1 MRILPL
7 FLLLINV
14 SLAQKNEVTF
24 IKYRFVDASVPPD
37 YHRSYTV
44 TASESDWHYTVDT
57 YGKIISDSTQKMTE
71 EWWKEIKL
79 AYKKANL
86 RIGKEREVF
95 GCTGGKQV
103 IIEVGFR
110 ESKQLRLTEIRCR
123 GKNTGNLRG
132 NPDLIKAALLRKD

>member
-7 FLLLINV
+7 FLLLINE

-44 TASESDWHYTVDT
+44 TATESDWHYTVDS
-57 YGKIISDSTQKMTE
+57 YGTIISDSTQKMTE
-71 EWWKEIKL
+71 AWWREIKH

-86 RIGKEREVF
+86 RLGKEREVF

-103 IIEVGFR
+103 IIEVNFR

-123 GKNTGNLRG
+123 GKNIGNLRG
-132 NPDLIKAALLRKD
+132 NPAVLKTSLLRKD

>member
-24 IKYRFVDASVPPD
+24 IRYRFVDASVPPD

-44 TASESDWHYTVDT
+44 TASENDWHFTVDS

-86 RIGKEREVF
+86 RLGKEREVF

-132 NPDLIKAALLRKD
+132 NSDLLKAALLRKD

>member
-1 MRILPL
+1 MRILPF

-14 SLAQKNEVTF
+14 SLAQKNEITF

-44 TASESDWHYTVDT
+44 TATESNWHYTVDS
-57 YGKIISDSTQKMTE
+57 YGTIISDSTKKMTE
-71 EWWKEIKL
+71 AWWREIKH

-86 RIGKEREVF
+86 RLGKEREEI
-95 GCTGGKQV
+95 GCTGGTQV
-103 IIEVGFR
+103 IIDVNFNEKR
-110 ESKQLRLTEIRCR
+110 QLRLTEARCG

-132 NPDLIKAALLRKD
+132 NPDLLKAALLRKD